1 MSKNYKAKEFAELLN
16 VSVLTLQRWDNTGK
30 LKAHRT
36 PTNRRYY
43 TYEQYQKYMGI
54 TNSSKKTVIYTRVS
68 TSNQKDDLKNQVEF
82 LRQYANAKGIIVD
95 TVIED
100 YGSGLN
106 YNRKQWNKLIDE
118 CMTNEIG
125 TIIITHKDRFIRFG
139 FDWFEKFLN
148 KFGVKF
154 IIVNNESLSPQ
165 EELVQD
171 IISILDV
178 FSCRIYGL
186 RKYKKKIKEDIE
198 VEKSIQNRD
207 KANTK
212 ADRYYVSVIVD
223 IDAPII
229 KNTNKGIGIDLG
241 LKDFAI
247 CSDGNIYK
255 NINKTQRIRK
265 LEKKLK
271 REQKR
276 LSRKYE
282 FLKKRGG
289 TATKSNINKK
299 IVKVQKL
306 HHRLDNI
313 RTDYINKTISR
324 IVNQKPKFIT
334 IEDLNVKGMM
344 KNKHLSK
351 AVAEQKFYEFRN
363 KLTTKCNALGI
374 ELRIVDRFYPSS
386 KLCHC
391 CGSIKKDL
399 KLKDRIYKCECGYI
413 EDRDYNA
420 SLNLRDCLTYKI
432 AQ

>member
-1 MSKNYKAKEFAELLN
+1 MKRAYKTEIKPTQKQIEKINQSIGICRWLYNSYLAKNKEL
-16 VSVLTLQRWDNTGK
+16 
-30 LKAHRT
+30 
-36 PTNRRYY
+36 
-43 TYEQYQKYMGI
+43 YEQYKQGLITKEKAFMSANDFDKY
-54 TNSSKKTVIYTRVS
+54 TNNEVKVLDDFKWINNCGSKARKKSMCNAETAYKRFFKGQSKFPKFKKKSKSDVKLYFPKNNKGDWKVERHRIMIPT
-68 TSNQKDDLKNQVEF
+68 LKNVRLKE
-82 LRQYANAKGIIVD
+82 YGYIPVGAKVISG
-95 TVIED
+95 TV
-100 YGSGLN
+100 S
-106 YNRKQWNKLIDE
+106 K
-118 CMTNEIG
+118 
-125 TIIITHKDRFIRFG
+125 
-139 FDWFEKFLN
+139 
-148 KFGVKF
+148 
-154 IIVNNESLSPQ
+154 
-165 EELVQD
+165 
-171 IISILDV
+171 
-178 FSCRIYGL
+178 
-186 RKYKKKIKEDIE
+186 
-198 VEKSIQNRD
+198 
-207 KANTK
+207 K

-399 KLKDRIYKCECGYI
+399 KIKDRIYKCECGYI

>member
-1 MSKNYKAKEFAELLN
+1 MKRAYKTEIKPTQKQIEKINQSIGICRWLYNSYLAKNKEL
-16 VSVLTLQRWDNTGK
+16 
-30 LKAHRT
+30 
-36 PTNRRYY
+36 
-43 TYEQYQKYMGI
+43 YEQYKQGLITKEKAFMSANDFDKY
-54 TNSSKKTVIYTRVS
+54 TNNEVKVLDDFKWINNCGSKARKKSMCNAETAYKRFFKGQSKFPKFKKKSKSDVKLYFPKNNKGDWKVERHRIIIPT
-68 TSNQKDDLKNQVEF
+68 LKNVRLKE
-82 LRQYANAKGIIVD
+82 YGYIPVGAKVISG
-95 TVIED
+95 TV
-100 YGSGLN
+100 S
-106 YNRKQWNKLIDE
+106 K
-118 CMTNEIG
+118 
-125 TIIITHKDRFIRFG
+125 
-139 FDWFEKFLN
+139 
-148 KFGVKF
+148 
-154 IIVNNESLSPQ
+154 
-165 EELVQD
+165 
-171 IISILDV
+171 
-178 FSCRIYGL
+178 
-186 RKYKKKIKEDIE
+186 
-198 VEKSIQNRD
+198 
-207 KANTK
+207 K

>member
-1 MSKNYKAKEFAELLN
+1 MKRAYKTEIKPTQKQIEKINQSIGICRWLYNSYLAKNKEL
-16 VSVLTLQRWDNTGK
+16 
-30 LKAHRT
+30 
-36 PTNRRYY
+36 
-43 TYEQYQKYMGI
+43 YEQYKQGLITKEKAFMSANDFDKYINNEVKVLDDFKWINNCG
-54 TNSSKKTVIYTRVS
+54 SKARKKSMCNAETAYKRFFKGQSKFPKFKKKSKSDVKLYFPKNNKGDWKVERHRIMIPT
-68 TSNQKDDLKNQVEF
+68 LKNVRLKE
-82 LRQYANAKGIIVD
+82 YGYIPVGAKVISG
-95 TVIED
+95 TV
-100 YGSGLN
+100 S
-106 YNRKQWNKLIDE
+106 K
-118 CMTNEIG
+118 
-125 TIIITHKDRFIRFG
+125 
-139 FDWFEKFLN
+139 
-148 KFGVKF
+148 
-154 IIVNNESLSPQ
+154 
-165 EELVQD
+165 
-171 IISILDV
+171 
-178 FSCRIYGL
+178 
-186 RKYKKKIKEDIE
+186 
-198 VEKSIQNRD
+198 
-207 KANTK
+207 K

>member
-1 MSKNYKAKEFAELLN
+1 LKRAYKTEIKPTQKQIEKINQSIGICRWLYNSYLAKNKEL
-16 VSVLTLQRWDNTGK
+16 
-30 LKAHRT
+30 
-36 PTNRRYY
+36 
-43 TYEQYQKYMGI
+43 YEQYKQGIIPKEKAFMSANDFDKYINNEVKVLDDFKWINDCG
-54 TNSSKKTVIYTRVS
+54 SKARKKAIQNAETAYKRFFKGQSKFPRFKKKSKSDVKLYFPKNNKGDWKIERHRLMIPT
-68 TSNQKDDLKNQVEF
+68 LKNVRLKEYGYIPVE
-82 LRQYANAKGIIVD
+82 AKIING
-95 TVIED
+95 TV
-100 YGSGLN
+100 S
-106 YNRKQWNKLIDE
+106 K
-118 CMTNEIG
+118 
-125 TIIITHKDRFIRFG
+125 
-139 FDWFEKFLN
+139 
-148 KFGVKF
+148 
-154 IIVNNESLSPQ
+154 
-165 EELVQD
+165 
-171 IISILDV
+171 
-178 FSCRIYGL
+178 
-186 RKYKKKIKEDIE
+186 
-198 VEKSIQNRD
+198 
-207 KANTK
+207 K
-212 ADRYYVSVIVD
+212 ADRYYVSVVIDVDTSIVQ
-223 IDAPII
+223 
-229 KNTNKGIGIDLG
+229 NTNQGIGIDLG

-247 CSDGNIYK
+247 CSDGNTYK

-282 FLKKRGG
+282 FLKKKGG
-289 TATKSNINKK
+289 TATKSNIKKK

-351 AVAEQKFYEFRN
+351 AVAQQKFYEFRN
-363 KLTTKCNALGI
+363 KLTNKCHALGI

-386 KLCHC
+386 KLCHS

-399 KLKDRIYKCECGYI
+399 KLKDRVYKCDCGYI

-420 SLNLRDCLTYKI
+420 SLNLIDCLTYKI

>member
-1 MSKNYKAKEFAELLN
+1 MKRAYKTEIKPTQKQIEKINQSIGICRWLYNSYLGKNKEL
-16 VSVLTLQRWDNTGK
+16 
-30 LKAHRT
+30 
-36 PTNRRYY
+36 
-43 TYEQYQKYMGI
+43 YEQYKQGLITKEKAFMSANDFDKY
-54 TNSSKKTVIYTRVS
+54 TNNEVKVLDDFKWINNCGSKARKKSMCNAETAYKRFFKGQSKFPKFKKKSKSDVKLYFPKNNKGDWKVERHRIMIPT
-68 TSNQKDDLKNQVEF
+68 LKNVRLKE
-82 LRQYANAKGIIVD
+82 YGYIPVGAKVISG
-95 TVIED
+95 TV
-100 YGSGLN
+100 S
-106 YNRKQWNKLIDE
+106 K
-118 CMTNEIG
+118 
-125 TIIITHKDRFIRFG
+125 
-139 FDWFEKFLN
+139 
-148 KFGVKF
+148 
-154 IIVNNESLSPQ
+154 
-165 EELVQD
+165 
-171 IISILDV
+171 
-178 FSCRIYGL
+178 
-186 RKYKKKIKEDIE
+186 
-198 VEKSIQNRD
+198 
-207 KANTK
+207 K